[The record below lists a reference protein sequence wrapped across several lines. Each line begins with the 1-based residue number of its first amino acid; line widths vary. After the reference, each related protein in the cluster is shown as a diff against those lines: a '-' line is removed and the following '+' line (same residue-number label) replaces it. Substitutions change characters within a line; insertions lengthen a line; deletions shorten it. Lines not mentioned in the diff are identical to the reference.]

1 MVGASVVELAQR
13 RIIASRVESRTR
25 PLAGDV
31 VVVVG
36 DVDDGDDDD
45 GGSEWTQRI
54 GNVRANDGAPGWG
67 DVVFVLDRRKWGVG
81 VGGGGGKRAG
91 SRTRDVV
98 RGDAGERARVG
109 GTETG
114 FEVDFDVVRARVQLD
129 V

>member
-1 MVGASVVELAQR
+1 M
-13 RIIASRVESRTR
+13 
-25 PLAGDV
+25 
-31 VVVVG
+31 
-36 DVDDGDDDD
+36 DDGVDGD
-45 GGSEWTQRI
+45 GGSGWTQRF

-67 DVVFVLDRRKWGVG
+67 DVVFVLDRGKWGG
-81 VGGGGGKRAG
+81 GDGGGGDNGGKRAG
-91 SRTRDVV
+91 SRTRDVA